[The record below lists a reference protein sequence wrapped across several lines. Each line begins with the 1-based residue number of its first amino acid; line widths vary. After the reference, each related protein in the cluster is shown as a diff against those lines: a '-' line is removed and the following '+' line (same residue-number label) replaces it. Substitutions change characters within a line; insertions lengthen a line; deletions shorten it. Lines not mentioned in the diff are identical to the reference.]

1 MRRMST
7 LAVLMTANVMWIG
20 CGSQA
25 PASTGAVA
33 NAPIAEV
40 LAAVSSGDEAAVLPT
55 ESQAA
60 GATVLP
66 AAPWAEAPLGSAAVP
81 PPILSAWQ
89 HAENRAQC
97 APIAPIALGAGE
109 GARPRVG
116 ELEGGWAVEF
126 DRRGMPGVGRD
137 GELCER
143 CGRGVFGIAGT
154 NLIPEDLVTEE
165 SEAELPAPS
174 FADGSHLSV
183 EPPAEGEDV
192 AAAVIT
198 VRGQGCVYQVWSF
211 LGEEHVRELVSS
223 LRLVDVETVPS
234 HVAAR

>member
-7 LAVLMTANVMWIG
+7 LAALMTANVMWIG
-20 CGSQA
+20 CGAQA
-25 PASTGAVA
+25 PASTESVA
-33 NAPIAEV
+33 SAPIAEV
-40 LAAVSSGDEAAVLPT
+40 LAAVSSGDEVAPLLT
-55 ESQAA
+55 EPQAA
-60 GATVLP
+60 TAALP
-66 AAPWAEAPLGSAAVP
+66 ASPWSSAPLGSAAVP
-81 PPILSAWQ
+81 GPILSAWQ

-97 APIAPIALGAGE
+97 APLAPVALGAGA

-126 DRRGMPGVGRD
+126 DQRGMPGVGRD
-137 GELCER
+137 GELCAR

-211 LGEEHVRELVSS
+211 LGEEHVRELVGS
-223 LRLVDVETVPS
+223 LRLVDVETLPS